1 MNNLSQKKQYRQNS
15 NGDSNRVSFSKEFGS
30 DLSENEQKQG
40 GYKSRDHRGR
50 INTDLGHNMDK
61 NSNRRSRSS
70 DIDQSSNNGD
80 RNKDLIRVPFPENKT
95 SAVTRTLFNNAADL
109 GRSKIDQSNL
119 RRGKQTRKTKE
130 DKQQK

>member
-1 MNNLSQKKQYRQNS
+1 
-15 NGDSNRVSFSKEFGS
+15 
-30 DLSENEQKQG
+30 
-40 GYKSRDHRGR
+40 
-50 INTDLGHNMDK
+50 MDK

-119 RRGKQTRKTKE
+119 RGGKQTRKTKE